1 MPSLIKENQAGK
13 KMIRKILIANRGEI
27 ACRIIRTCKFMG
39 IKTLVIYSEADE
51 YSLHVREADE
61 AVFIGESPA
70 DKSYLN
76 YKKIVKVAIENKV
89 DAVHPGYGF
98 LSENP
103 NFAMELQKKKIKFIG
118 PSVFSMKSMSLKNDA
133 RSMMEKA
140 GVPVLPGF
148 SADSLSYEQIVKKCE
163 NIGFPLIIKASAGG
177 GGKGMHVIGTRE
189 EIKSK
194 LAGAKREALSSFG
207 NDSILIEKY
216 LENPRHIEVQI
227 LADNHNNIYTLSDRD
242 CSIQRRHQ
250 KVIEEAPAPN
260 IKPEVRKEMA
270 LQAKSVAKNIAYSG
284 AGTIEFLFEKDSFYF
299 MEMNTRLQVEHP
311 VTELILGLDLVEL
324 QIRVANN
331 EKIILDDNKLKIRG
345 HSIEARVYA
354 EVPEEDFKPSPGKI
368 FKLIFPNN
376 KYLRVDTGYVS
387 GDEVSPYYDP
397 MISKIISYGKDRDDA
412 ITKLSDAISNTHLVG
427 IKNNLNFLYKILN
440 VAAFK
445 DKKISTGFI
454 NKYWHKLVPNRENMD
469 LLIQLSI
476 VAYLKTRKSDKNHS
490 QIDPWSNDR
499 NWRHVENDSEEL
511 SIRYD
516 KKILNYTVKN
526 IDYNKVI
533 ISEGNNK
540 KGNIFTYLCDTMSD
554 DLSIIYKNN
563 KIDFYFLV
571 LNNKKI
577 YINVKGY
584 SLTSEIINKYYMDLS
599 SESSV
604 GSMDAPVP
612 GKIAKVFVKKNQ
624 IVKKSD
630 VLVIIEA
637 MKMEHSIIAPY
648 SGKVIKVE
656 AIEGEQV
663 NEGFTVAQMEVK

>member
-1 MPSLIKENQAGK
+1 MIK
-13 KMIRKILIANRGEI
+13 KILIANRGEI
-27 ACRIIRTCKFMG
+27 ACRIIRTCKIMG
-39 IKTLVIYSEADE
+39 IKTLVIYSEADKK
-51 YSLHVREADE
+51 SLHVRESDK

-76 YKKIVKVAIENKV
+76 YKKIVQVAIENKV

-103 NFAMELQKKKIKFIG
+103 NFAMELKKKKIKFIG

-148 SADSLSYEQIVKKCE
+148 SADSLSYEQIVKKCD

-177 GGKGMHVIGTRE
+177 GGKGMHVISKRE

-270 LQAKSVAKNIAYSG
+270 LQAKNVAKNISYSG
-284 AGTIEFLFEKDSFYF
+284 AGTIEFLFEKDRFYF

-311 VTELILGLDLVEL
+311 VTELILDLDLVEL

-331 EKIILDDNKLKIRG
+331 EKIILDDNKLKIKG

-354 EVPEEDFKPSPGKI
+354 EVPEDDFKPSPGI
-368 FKLIFPNN
+368 ISQLIFPS
-376 KYLRVDTGYVS
+376 KSYLRMDTGYVS

-397 MISKIISYGKDRDDA
+397 MIAKIISYGKDRVDA
-412 ITKLSDAISNTHLVG
+412 ITKLSDAISNTHLIG

-440 VAAFK
+440 VSAFK
-445 DKKISTGFI
+445 DKKISTDFI
-454 NKYWHKLVPNRENMD
+454 NKYWRKLVPNKEDKD

-476 VAYLKTRKSDKNHS
+476 AAYLKNRVLDKNYTHS
-490 QIDPWSNDR
+490 DPWSNDL
-499 NWRHVENDSEEL
+499 NWRHVENDSENI

-516 KKILNYTVKN
+516 KKILNYIVKTKDN
-526 IDYNKVI
+526 NDIL
-533 ISEGNNK
+533 ISEDNDK
-540 KGNIFTYLCDTMSD
+540 KGNIFTYLFDTVSN

-563 KIDFYFLV
+563 KIDFYFLF
-571 LNNKKI
+571 LDKKNI

-584 SLTSEIINKYYMDLS
+584 SLTSEIINKYYMDLTL
-599 SESSV
+599 ESSA

-624 IVKKSD
+624 NVKKGE

-637 MKMEHSIIAPY
+637 MKMEHSISAPY
-648 SGKVIKVE
+648 DGKVINVD
-656 AIEGEQV
+656 AIEGQQV
-663 NEGFTVAQMEVK
+663 NEGFTVVEMEMK

>member
-1 MPSLIKENQAGK
+1 MIK
-13 KMIRKILIANRGEI
+13 KILIANRGEI
-27 ACRIIRTCKFMG
+27 ACRIIRTCKIMG
-39 IKTLVIYSEADE
+39 IKTLVIYSEADKK
-51 YSLHVREADE
+51 SLHVRESDK

-76 YKKIVKVAIENKV
+76 YKKIVQVAIENKV

-103 NFAMELQKKKIKFIG
+103 NFAMELKKKKIKFIG

-148 SADSLSYEQIVKKCE
+148 SADSLSYEQIVKKCD

-177 GGKGMHVIGTRE
+177 GGKGMHVISKRE

-227 LADNHNNIYTLSDRD
+227 LADNYNNIYTLSDRD

-270 LQAKSVAKNIAYSG
+270 LQAKNVAKNISYSG
-284 AGTIEFLFEKDSFYF
+284 AGTIEFLFEKDRFYF

-311 VTELILGLDLVEL
+311 VTELILDLDLVEL

-331 EKIILDDNKLKIRG
+331 EKIILDDNKLKIKG

-354 EVPEEDFKPSPGKI
+354 EVPEDDFKPSPGI
-368 FKLIFPNN
+368 ISQLIFPS
-376 KYLRVDTGYVS
+376 KSYLRMDTGYVS

-397 MISKIISYGKDRDDA
+397 MIAKIISYGKDRVDA
-412 ITKLSDAISNTHLVG
+412 ITKLSDAISNTHLIG

-440 VAAFK
+440 VSAFK
-445 DKKISTGFI
+445 DKKISTDFI
-454 NKYWHKLVPNRENMD
+454 NKYWRKLVPNKEDKD

-476 VAYLKTRKSDKNHS
+476 AAYLKNRVLDKNHTHS
-490 QIDPWSNDR
+490 DPWSNDL
-499 NWRHVENDSEEL
+499 NWRHVENDSENI

-516 KKILNYTVKN
+516 KKILNYIVKTKDN
-526 IDYNKVI
+526 NDIL
-533 ISEGNNK
+533 ISEDNDK
-540 KGNIFTYLCDTMSD
+540 KGNIFTYLFDTVSN

-563 KIDFYFLV
+563 KIDFYFLF
-571 LNNKKI
+571 LDKKNI

-584 SLTSEIINKYYMDLS
+584 SLTSEIINKYYMDLTL
-599 SESSV
+599 ESSA

-624 IVKKSD
+624 NVKKGE

-637 MKMEHSIIAPY
+637 MKMEHSISAPY
-648 SGKVIKVE
+648 DGKVINVD
-656 AIEGEQV
+656 AIEGQQV
-663 NEGFTVAQMEVK
+663 NEGFTVVEMEMK

>member
-1 MPSLIKENQAGK
+1 MIK
-13 KMIRKILIANRGEI
+13 KILIANRGEI
-27 ACRIIRTCKFMG
+27 ACRIIRTCRFMG
-39 IKTLVIYSEADE
+39 IKTLVIYSEADKN
-51 YSLHVREADE
+51 SLHVRESDE
-61 AVFIGESPA
+61 SVFIGESPA

-76 YKKIVKVAIENKV
+76 YKKIVQVALENKV

-103 NFAMELQKKKIKFIG
+103 NFAMELKKKKIKFIG

-148 SADSLSYEQIVKKCE
+148 SADSLPYEQIVKKCD

-177 GGKGMHVIGTRE
+177 GGKGMHVISKRE

-260 IKPEVRKEMA
+260 IKPAVRKEMA
-270 LQAKSVAKNIAYSG
+270 LQAKNVAKNISYSG
-284 AGTIEFLFEKDSFYF
+284 AGTIEFLFEKDKFYF

-311 VTELILGLDLVEL
+311 VTELILDLDLVEL
-324 QIRVANN
+324 QIRVTNN
-331 EKIILDDNKLKIRG
+331 EKIILNDDKLKIKG

-354 EVPEEDFKPSPGKI
+354 EVPEDDFKPSPGKI
-368 FKLIFPNN
+368 SQLIFPN
-376 KYLRVDTGYVS
+376 KSYLRMDTGYIS

-397 MISKIISYGKDRDDA
+397 MIAKIISHGKDRNDA
-412 ITKLSDAISNTHLVG
+412 ISKLSDAIANTHLVG

-440 VAAFK
+440 VSAFK
-445 DKKISTGFI
+445 DKKINTDFI
-454 NKYWHKLVPNRENMD
+454 NKFWDKLVPNKENMD
-469 LLIQLSI
+469 LLIELSI
-476 VAYLKTRKSDKNHS
+476 AAYLKYRKPSKKHTHL
-490 QIDPWSNDR
+490 DPWNSDR
-499 NWRHVENDSEEL
+499 NWRHVENDSEKI
-511 SIRYD
+511 SIRND
-516 KKILNYTVKN
+516 KKVLNYIVKT
-526 IDYNKVI
+526 IDYNNVF
-533 ISEGNNK
+533 ISEDNDK
-540 KGNIFTYLCDTMSD
+540 KGNIFTYLFDTVNS

-563 KIDFYFLV
+563 KIDVYLLL

-577 YINVKGY
+577 YINVKGF
-584 SLTSEIINKYYMDLS
+584 SLTSEIISKYYMDLS
-599 SESSV
+599 AESSV

-624 IVKKSD
+624 TVKKGD
-630 VLVIIEA
+630 ILVIIEA

>member
-1 MPSLIKENQAGK
+1 MIK
-13 KMIRKILIANRGEI
+13 KILIANRGEI
-27 ACRIIRTCKFMG
+27 ACRIIRTCKLMG
-39 IKTLVIYSEADE
+39 IKTLVIYSEVDKN
-51 YSLHVREADE
+51 SLHVRESDK

-76 YKKIVKVAIENKV
+76 YKKIVQVAIENKV

-103 NFAMELQKKKIKFIG
+103 NFAMELKKKKIKFIG

-148 SADSLSYEQIVKKCE
+148 SADSLSYEKIVKKCD

-177 GGKGMHVIGTRE
+177 GGKGMHVISKRE

-270 LQAKSVAKNIAYSG
+270 LQAKNVAKNISYSG
-284 AGTIEFLFEKDSFYF
+284 AGTIEFLFEKDRFYF

-311 VTELILGLDLVEL
+311 VTELILDLDLVEL

-331 EKIILDDNKLKIRG
+331 EKVILDDNKLKIKG

-354 EVPEEDFKPSPGKI
+354 EVPEDDFKPSPGKI
-368 FKLIFPNN
+368 SQLIFPS
-376 KYLRVDTGYVS
+376 KSYLRMDTGYVS

-397 MISKIISYGKDRDDA
+397 MIAKIISYGKDRDDA
-412 ITKLSDAISNTHLVG
+412 IIKLSDAISNTHLIG
-427 IKNNLNFLYKILN
+427 IKNNLNFLYKILD
-440 VAAFK
+440 VSAFK

-454 NKYWHKLVPNRENMD
+454 NKYWRKLVPNKENID

-476 VAYLKTRKSDKNHS
+476 AAYLKNRELDKNYTHL
-490 QIDPWSNDR
+490 DPWSNDL
-499 NWRHVENDSEEL
+499 NWRHVENDSENI

-516 KKILNYTVKN
+516 KKILKYIVKT
-526 IDYNKVI
+526 IDNNDVL
-533 ISEGNNK
+533 ISEDNDT
-540 KGNIFTYLCDTMSD
+540 KGNIFTYLFDTVND

-563 KIDFYFLV
+563 KIDFYFLF
-571 LNNKKI
+571 LDNKKI
-577 YINVKGY
+577 YINVKGH
-584 SLTSEIINKYYMDLS
+584 SLTTEIINKYYMDLTL
-599 SESSV
+599 ESSA
-604 GSMDAPVP
+604 GTMDAPVP

-624 IVKKSD
+624 NVKKGE

-637 MKMEHSIIAPY
+637 MKMEHSISAPY
-648 SGKVIKVE
+648 DGKVINVD
-656 AIEGEQV
+656 AIEGQQV
-663 NEGFTVAQMEVK
+663 NEGFTVAEMEVK